1 MEQYLPWLFIAL
13 VVALVIAGVLYIR
26 VSQVESD

>member
-13 VVALVIAGVLYIR
+13 AVALVIAALLYVR
-26 VSQVESD
+26 MSQVESD

>member
-13 VVALVIAGVLYIR
+13 GIALVIVVLLYAR
-26 VSQVESD
+26 MSQVESD

>member
-13 VVALVIAGVLYIR
+13 VVALVIAGLLYIR
-26 VSQVESD
+26 MSQVESD

>member
-13 VVALVIAGVLYIR
+13 GIALVIVALLYAR
-26 VSQVESD
+26 MSQVESD